1 MKGITW
7 INLLLGVWLIAAA
20 IARGMG
26 GAAMTNDFVLGV
38 LLIGFSWWMLGAVAP
53 PVGAA
58 WFEMLCGLWLIVAP
72 FALAYS
78 AMRSSTMNDVVVG
91 IVTIIVA
98 AIAASAIS
106 HTETPT
112 LT

>member
-7 INLLLGVWLIAAA
+7 INLLLGVWLIVAAVA
-20 IARGMG
+20 HGMA
-26 GAAMTNDFVLGV
+26 GATMTNDFVLGV
-38 LLIGFSWWMLGAVAP
+38 LLIAFSWWMLAAVAP
-53 PVGAA
+53 PVGVA

-78 AMRSSTMNDVVVG
+78 AMRSSTVNDVVVG
-91 IVTIIVA
+91 VVTIIVA

-106 HTETPT
+106 HAETPT